1 MYTNHMKDLWKKP
14 IVKTTVYLSLLAIGM
29 NVVRLFLAENDA
41 YVWLNW
47 NLFLALIP
55 ILFAY
60 AAIVSKYRTISII
73 FVLVWIGFLP
83 NAPYIIT
90 DFIHLA
96 DVGPKSLLWYDAI
109 MIFNYS
115 LVGIVAYLISLR
127 MIVLKFHFALWFPGI
142 ISLVTGFGIYL
153 GRYIRFNTWHVIT
166 QPLDI
171 IKVLGDIIIHPNT
184 HVPVMTMT
192 LSFAVFLFAIYL
204 MTSSYILHEKT
215 NN

>member
-1 MYTNHMKDLWKKP
+1 MKDLWKKP
-14 IVKTTVYLSLLAIGM
+14 IVKAVTYLSLLAIGM

-60 AAIVSKYRTISII
+60 VAIVSKYRTVSII
-73 FVLVWIGFLP
+73 FALIWIGFLP

-109 MIFNYS
+109 MIFSYS
-115 LVGIVAYLISLR
+115 LVGVTAYLMSLR
-127 MIVLKFHFALWFPGI
+127 MIVLRFHFALWFPAI

-153 GRYIRFNTWHVIT
+153 GRYIRFNSWHVFT

-171 IKVLGDIIIHPNT
+171 AKVLGDIIIHPGT
-184 HVPVMTMT
+184 HVPVVSMT
-192 LSFAVFLFAIYL
+192 LSFAVFLFAVYCITSPYL
-204 MTSSYILHEKT
+204 LHEKT
-215 NN
+215 ND